1 MSEPRDHFHGK
12 SVGEI
17 KSGRM
22 FRMWHSKRKRNTGD
36 PINKPATAQ
45 EWMEKKA
52 NKGKHKNNFPV
63 HNSGDIASGMS
74 DSQILEQLEEYV
86 SPTSDNPNTR
96 NAKNFLAK
104 IPVGPMKKGFQQC
117 LKKVRDFIKIRRTA
131 QKSSDWAL
139 DKPWATNSNKYEEDY
154 CI

>member
-1 MSEPRDHFHGK
+1 MNEPKDYFHGK

-22 FRMWHSKRKRNTGD
+22 FRMWHSKRKRNTGQQVNI
-36 PINKPATAQ
+36 PSQK

-52 NKGKHKNNFPV
+52 NHGNHKNNFPV
-63 HNSGDIASGMS
+63 HNSGDVTSGIS
-74 DSQILEQLEEYV
+74 DSEILKQLEEYI
-86 SPTSDNPNTR
+86 SPTSDNPNAR

-104 IPVGPMKKGFQQC
+104 LPTGPLKKGFQQC
-117 LKKVRDFIKIRRTA
+117 LKKVRDFIKLRKKA

-154 CI
+154 SI